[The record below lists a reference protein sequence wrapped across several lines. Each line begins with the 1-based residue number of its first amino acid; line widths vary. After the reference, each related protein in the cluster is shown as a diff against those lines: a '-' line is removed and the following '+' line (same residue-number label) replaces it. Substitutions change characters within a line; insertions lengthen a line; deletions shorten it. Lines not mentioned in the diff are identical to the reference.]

1 MKAERSNDLMNFCTF
16 QAEKVNL
23 DVSKG
28 KKAWGAP
35 GVDD

>member
-1 MKAERSNDLMNFCTF
+1 MNFCTF

-28 KKAWGAP
+28 KEAWAGP
-35 GVDD
+35 GIDG